1 MRQTVTIECGE
12 IHISRDDLWKFLCTV
27 VPFLG
32 SKSVLMMREFRLK
45 VERNEIFFRKSSG
58 ARSRV
63 IEMLF
68 DITYAARLTS
78 GAPCKND
85 CEMILFFDEKVFL

>member
-1 MRQTVTIECGE
+1 MSRILVLVLDTHDDEMRQTVTIECGE

-45 VERNEIFFRKSSG
+45 VERNEIFFENLQE
-58 ARSRV
+58 RV
-63 IEMLF
+63 LE
-68 DITYAARLTS
+68 
-78 GAPCKND
+78 
-85 CEMILFFDEKVFL
+85 